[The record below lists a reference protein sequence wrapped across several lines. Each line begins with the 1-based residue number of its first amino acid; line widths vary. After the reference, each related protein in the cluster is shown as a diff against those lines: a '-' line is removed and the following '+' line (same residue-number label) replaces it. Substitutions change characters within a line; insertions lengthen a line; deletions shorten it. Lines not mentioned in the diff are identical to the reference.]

1 VDKDIKIWG
10 AIGMTKTIL
19 QYQKA
24 FNSVVDRIKIDEA
37 VLSVMVFGSMVTGDL
52 WEESDI
58 DLFVIVKQDTD
69 EIRNIHTEEKGVPVH
84 IKLMGKEHFIQIYSD
99 NLKGGYMH
107 RIFSSSRLVFSKDM
121 DITVRFDGG
130 RFFPDVDRE
139 RWGMYFLG
147 KLLKDMGVCKKYLCS
162 NGIYTAYSTAI
173 RCIEKYSR
181 LYINSAGY
189 MISKDVMAMA
199 LNLNDEFKQCVDKL
213 FFQNSNVE
221 EAIKETMTF
230 LEESI
235 NISLKSNCNLLL
247 NYMREKDE
255 FLSSEEI
262 MAEDLFVNFDIDM
275 EELLSKLWE
284 GDIIK
289 KETRD
294 FKMDNEKILFKQNVY
309 FI

>member
-1 VDKDIKIWG
+1 
-10 AIGMTKTIL
+10 MNKTIL

-24 FNSVVDRIKIDEA
+24 FNSVVDRIKINES

-58 DLFVIVKQDTD
+58 DLFVIVKEKTD

-84 IKLMGKEHFIQIYSD
+84 IKFMGKDEFIQIYSD

-121 DITVRFDGG
+121 DITVRYDGG

-147 KLLKDMGVCKKYLCS
+147 RLLKDMGVCKKYLS
-162 NGIYTAYSTAI
+162 RNGIYTAYSTAI

-199 LNLNDEFKQCVDKL
+199 LNLNEDFKQCVDKL
-213 FFQNSNVE
+213 FFEKSKVE
-221 EAIKETMTF
+221 DIIKETMTF
-230 LEESI
+230 LEQSI
-235 NISLKSNCNLLL
+235 NISLKSNCSLLL
-247 NYMREKDE
+247 NYMREKDK

-262 MAEDLFVNFDIDM
+262 MAEDLFVDFDIDM

-284 GDIIK
+284 RDIIK
-289 KETRD
+289 KESRD
-294 FKMDNEKILFKQNVY
+294 FKTDKDKILFKQNVY

>member
-1 VDKDIKIWG
+1 
-10 AIGMTKTIL
+10 MTKTIL

-24 FNSVVDRIKIDEA
+24 FNSVVDRIKIDES

-58 DLFVIVKQDTD
+58 DLFVIVKQRTD
-69 EIRNIHTEEKGVPVH
+69 RIRNIHTEEKGVPVH
-84 IKLMGKEHFIQIYSD
+84 IKLMGKEEFIQIYSD

-130 RFFPDVDRE
+130 RFFPDIDRE
-139 RWGMYFLG
+139 RWGMFFLG
-147 KLLKDMGVCKKYLCS
+147 KLLKDMGVCKKYLWS
-162 NGIYTAYSTAI
+162 NGIYTSYSTAI

-213 FFQNSNVE
+213 FFEKTNIE
-221 EAIKETMTF
+221 ETIQETMTF
-230 LEESI
+230 LEQSI
-235 NISLKSNCNLLL
+235 NTSLKSNCNLLL
-247 NYMREKDE
+247 KYMREKDK

-262 MAEDLFVNFDIDM
+262 MSDDLFKDFDIDM
-275 EELLSKLWE
+275 EELLNKLWE
-284 GDIIK
+284 RDIVK

-294 FKMDNEKILFKQNVY
+294 FKMDKDKILFKQNVY

>member
-1 VDKDIKIWG
+1 LG

-58 DLFVIVKQDTD
+58 DLFVIVKQNTD
-69 EIRNIHTEEKGVPVH
+69 EIRNIHTEENGVPVH
-84 IKLMGKEHFIQIYSD
+84 IKLMGKEQFIQIYSD

-130 RFFPDVDRE
+130 RFFPDADRE

-147 KLLKDMGVCKKYLCS
+147 KLLKDMGVCKKYLWS

-213 FFQNSNVE
+213 FFENSNIE

-230 LEESI
+230 LEQSI
-235 NISLKSNCNLLL
+235 NISLKNNCSLLL

-294 FKMDNEKILFKQNVY
+294 FKMDNDKILFKQNVY

>member
-1 VDKDIKIWG
+1 
-10 AIGMTKTIL
+10 L

-24 FNSVVDRIKIDEA
+24 FNSVIDRIKIDES

-58 DLFVIVKQDTD
+58 DLFVIVKQTTD

-84 IKLMGKEHFIQIYSD
+84 IKLMGKEKFIQIYSD

-121 DITVRFDGG
+121 DITVRYDGG

-139 RWGMYFLG
+139 RWVMYFLG
-147 KLLKDMGVCKKYLCS
+147 KLLKDMGVCKKYLSS

-173 RCIEKYSR
+173 RCVEKYSR

-199 LNLNDEFKQCVDKL
+199 LNLNEDFKQCVDKL
-213 FFQNSNVE
+213 FFEKLNIE

-230 LEESI
+230 LEQSI
-235 NISLKSNCNLLL
+235 NINLKDNCSVLL
-247 NYMREKDE
+247 NYMREKDK

-262 MAEDLFVNFDIDM
+262 MAEALFVDFDIDM

-284 GDIIK
+284 RDIIK

-309 FI
+309 FM

>member
-1 VDKDIKIWG
+1 
-10 AIGMTKTIL
+10 MTKTIL

-24 FNSVVDRIKIDEA
+24 FNSVVDRIKIDES

-58 DLFVIVKQDTD
+58 DLFVMVKQNTD
-69 EIRNIHTEEKGVPVH
+69 KIRNIHTEENGVPVH
-84 IKLMGKEHFIQIYSD
+84 IKLMGKEQFIQIYSD

-147 KLLKDMGVCKKYLCS
+147 RLLKDMGVCKKYLWS

-213 FFQNSNVE
+213 FFEKSNVE
-221 EAIKETMTF
+221 ETIKETMTF
-230 LEESI
+230 LEQSI
-235 NISLKSNCNLLL
+235 NISLKSDCSLLL
-247 NYMREKDE
+247 NYMREKDK

-262 MAEDLFVNFDIDM
+262 MAEDLFVDFDIDM

-284 GDIIK
+284 RDIIK

-294 FKMDNEKILFKQNVY
+294 FKTDKDKILFKQNVY

>member
-1 VDKDIKIWG
+1 
-10 AIGMTKTIL
+10 MTKTVL

-24 FNSVVDRIKIDEA
+24 FNSVVDRIKIDES

-58 DLFVIVKQDTD
+58 DLFVIVKQKTD

-84 IKLMGKEHFIQIYSD
+84 IKLMGKDEFIEIYSD

-121 DITVRFDGG
+121 DITVRYDGG

-147 KLLKDMGVCKKYLCS
+147 KLLKDMGVCKKYLS
-162 NGIYTAYSTAI
+162 NNGIYTSYSTAI

-199 LNLNDEFKQCVDKL
+199 LNLNEDFKQCVDKL
-213 FFQNSNVE
+213 FFENTNIE

-230 LEESI
+230 LEQSI
-235 NISLKSNCNLLL
+235 NIDLKSNCNLLL
-247 NYMREKDE
+247 NYMRGKDK

-262 MAEDLFVNFDIDM
+262 MAEGLFVDFDIDM
-275 EELLSKLWE
+275 EELLNKLWE
-284 GDIIK
+284 RDIIK

-294 FKMDNEKILFKQNVY
+294 FKMDNDKILFKQNVY